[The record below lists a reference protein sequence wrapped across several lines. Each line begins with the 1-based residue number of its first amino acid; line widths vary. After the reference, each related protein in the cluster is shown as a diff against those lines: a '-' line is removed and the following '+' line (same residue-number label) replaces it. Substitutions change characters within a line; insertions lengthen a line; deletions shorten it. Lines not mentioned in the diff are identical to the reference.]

1 MGVMMSVESSSSIE
15 VYLISAL
22 FTPRENWEALDCAR
36 VFLE

>member
-22 FTPRENWEALDCAR
+22 FTPRELGSFRLRES
-36 VFLE
+36 FLE